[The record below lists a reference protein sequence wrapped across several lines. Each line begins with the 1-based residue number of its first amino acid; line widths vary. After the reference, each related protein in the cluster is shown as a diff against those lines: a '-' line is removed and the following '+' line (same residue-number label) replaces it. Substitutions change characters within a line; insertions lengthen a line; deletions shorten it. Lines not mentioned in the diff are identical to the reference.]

1 MELMAPEPTADRRG
15 RDETRDERADRNW
28 SELVQELRVTQTGT
42 QILSGFLLTVAFQ
55 QSFQQL
61 SGYQKVIYLCL
72 IVLAAATTAVGLLP
86 VALHRAMFRRRRK
99 EWLVTQGNRLLVV
112 ALSLVA
118 ALTSGVVFFLFDVV
132 ASLTAGVIAGIAA
145 AVAMIMWLLVYPLA
159 LRRSGTAGDDEPMAT
174 RGAGGERMARHSA
187 VGDDEPSDAPTA
199 GDERQ
204 GGRRPSSAA
213 PGHARDEE
221 RADHG

>member
-1 MELMAPEPTADRRG
+1 MELIASEPTADRHG

-28 SELVQELRVTQTGT
+28 GELVQELRVTQTGT

-55 QSFQQL
+55 QSFQHL
-61 SGYQKVIYLCL
+61 SGYQKLIYLCL

-132 ASLTAGVIAGIAA
+132 ASLTAGIIAGVAA

-159 LRRSGTAGDDEPMAT
+159 LRRSGTAGDDEPMA
-174 RGAGGERMARHSA
+174 RHGA
-187 VGDDEPSDAPTA
+187 VGNGEPSGASPTTRD
-199 GDERQ
+199 GRE
-204 GGRRPSSAA
+204 GGRRPSAA
-213 PGHARDEE
+213 SGYARDEE

>member
-28 SELVQELRVTQTGT
+28 GELVQELRVTQTGT

-55 QSFQQL
+55 QSFQHL

-132 ASLTAGVIAGIAA
+132 VSLTAGVIAGIAA
-145 AVAMIMWLLVYPLA
+145 AVAMVMWLLVYPLA
-159 LRRSGTAGDDEPMAT
+159 LRRSGTAGDDEPTAT
-174 RGAGGERMARHSA
+174 QGTDRDG
-187 VGDDEPSDAPTA
+187 EPSDPPPTTRDGRP
-199 GDERQ
+199 GDP
-204 GGRRPSSAA
+204 RPSAA
-213 PGHARDEE
+213 PSGNENDEE